1 VLIEIVLGEP
11 LQQGDELLPF
21 TSRQAGGRLPGGG
34 AGRGSRRRG

>member
-21 TSRQAGGRLPGGG
+21 ASRQALVHALHNAVRDDQL
-34 AGRGSRRRG
+34 AT